1 MSIIVDA
8 LKEHLPLFACTALAI
23 VVGLC
28 FQLSIDLRGE
38 SVFTPQFLWEF
49 TLVFIAAPFVI
60 GFIRVSKALIE
71 QKTAEEIG
79 ATIKDI
85 FSLSMLARVVICCV
99 CVFMVITVFGAV
111 KSLIGSHLT
120 PHGHD
125 YLFIAIE
132 RFIHGGRLPHEYFDF
147 VFDNPKW
154 LHQIDFLYWVWFML
168 MYIFLAW
175 VVFQPKG
182 TPGRMRYIVSFC
194 LCWTVIGN
202 ILAAAGASAG
212 PIFWSYYL
220 PEPNPYR
227 ELLDKIGEISAQDTL
242 FRDRFR
248 DIMLSMKFN
257 DKMVDMNGPA
267 ALPSVHVAMATLFT
281 VHSFKY
287 WPLLGWIMLPYV
299 IVIQLGSFLLSWH
312 YALDGYVGAA
322 AMILIWWAAGKY
334 FDRKAVV

>member
-1 MSIIVDA
+1 MI
-8 LKEHLPLFACTALAI
+8 ACTALAM

-49 TLVFIAAPFVI
+49 TLVFIAAPFAI
-60 GFIRVSKALIE
+60 GFIRVTRALI
-71 QKTAEEIG
+71 QKQSSSAIG
-79 ATIKDI
+79 AIIREI
-85 FSLSMLARVVICCV
+85 FSLRMLARVLICCV

-125 YLFIAIE
+125 YLFIAVE
-132 RFIHGGRLPHEYFDF
+132 RFLHGGRLPHEYFDF
-147 VFDNPKW
+147 VYDNPQW
-154 LHQIDFLYWVWFML
+154 LHRIDFLYWIWFML

-175 VVFQPKG
+175 VVFQPQG
-182 TPGRMRYIVSFC
+182 TPGRMQYIVSFA
-194 LCWTVIGN
+194 LCWTVVGS

-220 PEPNPYR
+220 PPPNPYHD
-227 ELLDKIGEISAQDTL
+227 LLTTIDAINAQEPL
-242 FRDRFR
+242 FRTQFR
-248 DIMLSMKFN
+248 DMMLSMKFN

-281 VHSFKY
+281 LHSFKY
-287 WPLLGWIMLPYV
+287 WPWLGWIMLAYL
-299 IVIQLGSFLLSWH
+299 IIIQLGSFLLSWH
-312 YALDGYVGAA
+312 YAIDGYVGAA
-322 AMILIWWAAGKY
+322 AMVLIWWSAGKY
-334 FDRKAVV
+334 FERKKAA